1 MRFSILVPTYRRP
14 EPLRRALL
22 SLLAQE
28 GLDGA
33 QDELIVVDNDGA
45 GSAEATV
52 LEIAANAPIPVRYVQ
67 EKTPG
72 VAAVRNTAFREA
84 KGEFLCLLDDD
95 QEADKCFL
103 SELHRALETF
113 KGDLA
118 FSAIE
123 AVFEG
128 AIPEPQD
135 AWLRLFARTYP
146 DAEGELRK
154 EHRPGLSTGG
164 VLVRRSAVS
173 AVFGTGA
180 PFDLALGRLGGED
193 TAFFR
198 AMHGARKISLWVP
211 GAKIREFIPESR
223 ATVRFLLERRFGSG
237 QVRTRMHLRGSKLR
251 APFEVALFMGLG
263 AGQAS
268 VAALKWG
275 AAKTRR
281 QSHKETEALAEMAAG
296 LGKLLWP
303 FEIKRYGAKKSKKGT

>member
-14 EPLRRALL
+14 EPLRRALR

-33 QDELIVVDNDGA
+33 CDELLVVDNDSA
-45 GSAEATV
+45 GSAEEV
-52 LEIAANAPIPVRYVQ
+52 VREIAATAPIPVRYLQ

-95 QEADKCFL
+95 QEADPSFL
-103 SELHRALETF
+103 KELHRALEKF
-113 KGDLA
+113 RGDLA

-128 AIPEPQD
+128 AVPEPRD
-135 AWLRLFARTYP
+135 AWLRLFARTYSDP
-146 DAEGELRK
+146 EGELRK

-164 VLVRRSAVS
+164 VLVRRAAVG
-173 AVFGTGA
+173 AVFGASA

-198 AMHGARKISLWVP
+198 AMHGAGKKSLWVP
-211 GAKIREFIPESR
+211 TATIREFIPESR

-275 AAKTRR
+275 AAKTRN
-281 QSHKETEALAEMAAG
+281 QSSKETEALAEMAAG

-303 FEIKRYGAKKSKKGT
+303 FEIKRYGAKKPKKGA